1 MGGFLNLH
9 NGPNTVDSDS
19 DESPNK
25 LWRELAV
32 QVRDSKRYLEYCQ
45 RPSMTGRAKGSLP
58 RHASSGTL
66 HRETS
71 WNVNLSSLNYRKFTT
86 DDQREQ
92 RLLRTAST
100 PAPVRILEIPGPDER
115 QAVPAGG
122 SRAPALARGSSLP
135 ITQMQRLCIQE
146 SQGA

>member
-71 WNVNLSSLNYRKFTT
+71 WNVNLSSLNYRSSHPTISASNVSLG
-86 DDQREQ
+86 QH
-92 RLLRTAST
+92 RLLHRYVS
-100 PAPVRILEIPGPDER
+100 
-115 QAVPAGG
+115 
-122 SRAPALARGSSLP
+122 
-135 ITQMQRLCIQE
+135 
-146 SQGA
+146 